1 MRTVTPIAHIQ
12 TDFKEKFGIPRQS
25 GRAPSLTAR
34 IVFKPKY
41 RDPSAFKEIEKFSH
55 LWLLFDFDKAEDK
68 DFSPTVRPPRLGGN
82 KRVGVFAS
90 RSPFRPNRI
99 GISCVKLINVEH
111 TKTEGTVLI
120 VSGADLLDNTP
131 IFDVKPYLPHSDC
144 ILDAVGGYADEH
156 EKDGLQV
163 YISDEL
169 SAKIP
174 KEKLAGLKECLAD
187 DPRPSYQED
196 EERIYGMRFAD
207 FEIKFFV
214 KNGILQV
221 TDIE

>member
-34 IVFKPKY
+34 IVFEPKY

-55 LWLLFDFDKAEDK
+55 LWLLFDFDKAEGK

-99 GISCVKLINVEH
+99 GISCVRLIKVEH

-120 VSGADLLDNTP
+120 VSGADLLDSTP

-156 EKDGLQV
+156 ENDGLQV
-163 YISDEL
+163 YIPDEL
-169 SAKIP
+169 LAKIP
-174 KEKLAGLKECLAD
+174 EEKLAGLRECLAD

-196 EERIYGMRFAD
+196 GERIYGMQFAD

-214 KNGILQV
+214 KDGILQV
-221 TDIE
+221 TDVE